1 MAMKSE
7 ISNESMISYISS
19 KYAEPKIIGPDAL
32 CIVFGQVVG
41 TYSAG
46 GDNGDVYDW
55 TVRNPAG
62 EVILTRSGGA
72 QLETIQVVFSEIGT
86 YSITLQVRRGTDF
99 NYYQETK
106 SVEVQ
111 KGPQL
116 ALLPDYLLC
125 AGSET
130 VLTALD
136 PNSSDISEFTIEWKD
151 IDGNLLGTGNEY
163 LTYSAGYHLV
173 ELYRT
178 GANGA
183 QSCLITGSTF
193 VGPPIDFEIELSST
207 TFCEGGTIE
216 VGLDTPLSGDW
227 FIQKGFTGAREL
239 AGQGF
244 EIEFESDD
252 LSGPGLYIVTFQT
265 TSEEYPDCIS
275 ERFVGFELLESP
287 KATISITNQPD
298 DCIQSNGSFELTL
311 STDIDAIFIP
321 ELNYSGG
328 PMSAGQNLPFTDL
341 EPKVYSVVIEKGGCQ
356 RITLVQLD
364 AKNPPITSSPP
375 NQTPHTITKTDEVC
389 TPTGVNPGSV
399 LVEFGIP
406 ITNGTYRIL
415 QSGRGLVDS
424 GQIPSNGE
432 FIVNLTNGS
441 YLLELNI
448 DGCTYPIES
457 IEIEDAPQVNFTV
470 PTELNIC
477 ETFVL
482 EPDTDHDIRF
492 VLTYPDG
499 TEESL
504 NSGQAFTLTEEGAYS
519 IFGEGI
525 GNNTNLCPR
534 TIDFT
539 ATYST
544 SIAFEPYLAV
554 EKCFDPIK
562 YEINLQGISLEEAS
576 IRWLNDKGDIVGRAP
591 EFYPAGIG
599 FYSLLVQPLESGFCP
614 VEPVEFEVVPQI
626 TAVPMELE
634 ATKICPLPSLG
645 IVTLT
650 TDEEEVANTE
660 WIYYDSLNNRQELPE
675 FNGLFEIEVTNA
687 GTYEVVAFNQLGCE
701 IGRNLIAAEASTLLT
716 PPHLED
722 TYAICSKKNT
732 MDGINPGDFDSYE
745 WYFEDELVST
755 SSTFKPTLVG
765 EYTLTVT
772 TIDGCVFTDSFST
785 FDACDFQVVYP
796 NAMVI
801 GDPNKDFRVLVSEGV
816 TEASLFILN
825 RQGTLIYQEDTREIA
840 YKTPILQWDGR
851 MLNGKKVPLGTY
863 VVVLILKNPTYGF
876 EEKLTGSLL
885 VIE

>member
-1 MAMKSE
+1 MKSE
-7 ISNESMISYISS
+7 INNESMISHVSS
-19 KYAEPKIIGPDAL
+19 EYAEPKIIGPDAL

-41 TYSAG
+41 TFSAG
-46 GDNGDVYDW
+46 GDIGDVYDW
-55 TVRNPAG
+55 TVTNPAG
-62 EVILTRSGGA
+62 DVILTRSGGA

-86 YSITLQVRRGTDF
+86 FSISLQVRRGTDF

-125 AGSET
+125 AGSAT
-130 VLTALD
+130 LLTALD

-178 GANGA
+178 GANGT

-207 TFCEGGTIE
+207 TFCEGGSVN

-227 FIQKGFTGAREL
+227 FIQKGFSGAREL

-244 EIEFESDD
+244 EIDFESDD

-265 TSEEYPDCIS
+265 TSEDYPDCIS

-287 KATISITNQPD
+287 QATITILDQPD
-298 DCIQSNGSFELTL
+298 DCVLTNGSFEITL
-311 STDIDAIFIP
+311 GTDVDALYIP
-321 ELNYSGG
+321 ELNYTQGSLPSG
-328 PMSAGQNLPFTDL
+328 LTIPFPDL
-341 EPKVYSVVIEKGGCQ
+341 EPMVYSVVIEKAGCQ
-356 RITLVQLD
+356 TTSLVQLD
-364 AKNPPITSSPP
+364 SKNPPTSSNPP
-375 NQTPHTITKTDEVC
+375 NQTPPTISVSDEVC
-389 TPTGVNPGSV
+389 TPSGVASGTV
-399 LVEFGIP
+399 HVEFGIP
-406 ITNGTYRIL
+406 IANGVFRIL
-415 QSGRGLVDS
+415 QKGKGLVDS
-424 GQIPSNGE
+424 GQIPSNGV
-432 FIVNLTNGS
+432 FTSSLSNGS

-448 DGCTYPIES
+448 DGCTYPIKE
-457 IEIEDAPQVNFTV
+457 IEIADAPQVNFTV

-482 EPDTDHDIRF
+482 KPDTDHDIRF
-492 VLTYPDG
+492 TLTYPDG
-499 TEESL
+499 SEVSL
-504 NSGQAFTLTEEGAYS
+504 NSGQAFTLIEEGQYS

-525 GNNTNLCPR
+525 GNNSNLCPR

-576 IRWLNDKGDIVGRAP
+576 IRWLNDQGDIVGRAP
-591 EFYPAGIG
+591 EFYPAGVG

-614 VEPVEFEVVPQI
+614 VEPVEFEVVAPI
-626 TAVPMELE
+626 TSVPMELE
-634 ATKICPLPSLG
+634 ATKICPLPSFG
-645 IVTLT
+645 VVTLT

-675 FNGLFEIEVTNA
+675 FLGQFEIEVTNP
-687 GTYEVVAFNQLGCE
+687 GTYEAVAYNQLGCE
-701 IGRNLIAAEASTLLT
+701 IGRNLIAVEASTLLT
-716 PPHLED
+716 PPQLEN

-732 MDGINPGDFDSYE
+732 LEGINPGNFDSYE

-755 SSTFKPTLVG
+755 SSTYKPSLVG
-765 EYTLTVT
+765 EYTLSVT
-772 TIDGCVFTDSFST
+772 TIDGCIFTDKFT
-785 FDACDFQVVYP
+785 TYDACDFQVVFP

-825 RQGTLIYQEDTREIA
+825 RQGALIYQEDTQEIA
-840 YKTPILQWDGR
+840 FETPILQWDGM

-863 VVVLILKNPTYGF
+863 VVVLLLRNPTYGF